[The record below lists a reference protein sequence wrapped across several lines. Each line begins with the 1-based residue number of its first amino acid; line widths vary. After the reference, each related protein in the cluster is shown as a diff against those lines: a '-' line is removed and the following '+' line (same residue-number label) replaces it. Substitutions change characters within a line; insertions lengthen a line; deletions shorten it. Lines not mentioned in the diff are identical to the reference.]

1 MAETRE
7 YPIFT
12 PAAERALIDLVE
24 KIAKWEDFLTHK
36 ECPYPTRVKNALETL
51 ISGQTGEVSIAE
63 ESKALYRSIK
73 TTLNTADKME
83 TSEKVQIFRTAT
95 SLLEKLLVMQEKA
108 VAVEQYAKFKGLVI
122 QTLDRYLSP
131 LQLSEFT
138 EELQQLENENT

>member
-12 PAAERALIDLVE
+12 PAAERALIDLAD
-24 KIAKWEDFLTHK
+24 KLAKWDDFLIHK
-36 ECPYPTRVKNALETL
+36 ECPYPTRVKNALQTL

-131 LQLSEFT
+131 LQLAEFT
-138 EELQQLENENT
+138 EELQQLESENT